1 MQPFEL
7 PDFYMPYPARL
18 NPNLE
23 AARAHTKTWA
33 YDMGM
38 LGPVLDDEVVWTEED
53 FDGMDYAGL
62 CAYTHPDASGPRL
75 DVVTDWYTWV
85 FYFDD
90 HFLEAFKKTGDLQG
104 ASDYLDRLA
113 TFMPASIADMPEPS
127 NPDERGLAD
136 LWIRTIPHMSDG
148 WRERFT
154 ESTRNLLLDCVWE
167 MSNINGDR
175 VPNPID
181 YVEMRRKVGGAPWSA
196 DIVEYSL
203 GIEVPGAIAA
213 SRPMRVLKDAF
224 SDGVHLR
231 NDIFSYQR
239 ETEREGEVNNGVL
252 VVEKFFGVPA
262 QQAAEVVND
271 LITSRL
277 HQFENTT
284 LTELPPLFEDNG
296 LDPGERH
303 QALSYVKGLQ
313 DWQSGGQEWHMRSNR
328 YMNGSTGTVSAADGV
343 LGGPTGIGT
352 ASAYIGLLKGIAG
365 PGGPRN
371 HAHAPLRKVGHLPI
385 PELYMPFQV
394 QVNPHVDTARRESVD
409 WGGAVGF
416 YDPQP
421 GTGGAPLWTRELNA
435 GFDFSLCSAGLDPD
449 ATPEALTLSSE
460 WLAWGTF
467 ADDYFPLIFNSSGN
481 MAAAKAFNARLSQ
494 FMPLDLGPVPEPV
507 NALEVGLSDLWART
521 AGPMDR
527 GGRAKFR
534 NAVEIMIESWLW
546 ELANHIQRRVPD
558 PVDYLEM
565 RRLTFGSDL
574 TIALS
579 KLAHGGRIP
588 EELYQTSTVQAIE
601 NAACDYACLTN
612 DLYSYQKEI
621 EFEGEVHNFV
631 LVVESFFGIDRD
643 QALPVVADLMTARM
657 RQFERLVAEELPVM
671 LDHQQA
677 TPDARAAMGQYIG
690 ELADW
695 LAGILLWHQETAR
708 YPEANLRFPLTH
720 HTGGAAQPKALGMDA
735 ARMFARPDTPT
746 LVGGGPLLTAP
757 SRVPAGVGGGPGAP
771 APPAEARRPSPALPA
786 GIGGG
791 PGTPAATPA
800 AGGHGGAAPSHPAD
814 GAAEPE
820 AITPTR
826 PPHGPTGLGT
836 LAARPHHRH
845 IST

>member
-38 LGPVLDDEVVWTEED
+38 LGPVKDGEVVWTEAE

-90 HFLEAFKKTGDLQG
+90 HFLEAFKRTGDLDG
-104 ASDYLDRLA
+104 ASRYLDQLA
-113 TFMPASIADMPEPS
+113 TFMPAALADMPEPT

-136 LWIRTIPHMSDG
+136 LWRRTIPSMTDG

-167 MSNINGDR
+167 MNNITGDR

-181 YVEMRRKVGGAPWSA
+181 YIEMRRKVGGAPWSA

-239 ETEREGEVNNGVL
+239 ETESEGEVNNGVL
-252 VVEKFFGVPA
+252 VVERFFDVSA

-284 LTELPPLFEDNG
+284 LTELSPLFDEHVLG
-296 LDPGERH
+296 PAERY

-328 YMNGSTGTVSAADGV
+328 YMNGSTGTVSAGGSV
-343 LGGPTGIGT
+343 FGGPTGLGT
-352 ASAYIGLLKGIAG
+352 GSAYIGLLKGIAG

-371 HAHAPLRKVGHLPI
+371 HVRPPLGKVGHLPV
-385 PELYMPFQV
+385 PDMYMPYQV
-394 QVNPHVDTARRESVD
+394 RLSPHLGTARGESVD
-409 WGGAVGF
+409 WAGDMGF

-421 GTGGAPLWTRELNA
+421 GTAGVPLWTRELNA
-435 GFDFSLCSAGLDPD
+435 GFDFALCSAGLDPD
-449 ATPEALTLSSE
+449 ATERELVLSAE
-460 WLAWGTF
+460 WLTWGTL
-467 ADDYFPLIFNSSGN
+467 ADDYFPLVFNASDN

-507 NALEVGLSDLWART
+507 NAIERGLADLWTRT
-521 AGPMDR
+521 AGPLPQA
-527 GGRAKFR
+527 GR
-534 NAVEIMIESWLW
+534 NAFRKAVDGMMDSWLW
-546 ELANHIQRRVPD
+546 ELANHIQRRIPD

-565 RRLTFGSDL
+565 RRITFGSEL

-579 KLAHGGRIP
+579 KLAHGGEIP
-588 EELYQTSTVQAIE
+588 PELYETSTVRAIE
-601 NAACDYACLTN
+601 NAACDYAAMIN
-612 DLYSYQKEI
+612 DLYSYQKEL
-621 EFEGEVHNFV
+621 EFEGEVHNLV

-643 QALPVVADLMTARM
+643 RAVPVVSDLMTARM
-657 RQFERLVAEELPVM
+657 KQFQQIVADELPVM
-671 LDHQQA
+671 LDHQDASPQA
-677 TPDARAAMGQYIG
+677 RSAMASYVG

-695 LAGILLWHQETAR
+695 MSGILLWHQETAR

-720 HTGGAAQPKALGMDA
+720 HMARGGTAPPRRLGMSA
-735 ARMFARPDTPT
+735 ARMFTRPETAT

-757 SRVPAGVGGGPGAP
+757 SRVPAGVGGGPGTP
-771 APPAEARRPSPALPA
+771 APSPALSP
-786 GIGGG
+786 
-791 PGTPAATPA
+791 P
-800 AGGHGGAAPSHPAD
+800 HGAGAAAD
-814 GAAEPE
+814 GPRAA
-820 AITPTR
+820 PTR
-826 PPHGPTGLGT
+826 APHGPTGLGT
-836 LAARPHHRH
+836 LAARPHLKHGSPGTQTEPTTR
-845 IST
+845 STL